1 MAAFLVDENLPRAVA
16 DALIELGLVATTV
29 RQAGLQGAADDVVL
43 HFAVSR
49 NATLITADLDFANLL
64 LFPLGSHSGI
74 VVLRVPEDLH
84 YMTLVR
90 RVVEVV
96 QGELAPGINGSL
108 AVVTMSRVRIRRP

>member
-16 DALIELGLVATTV
+16 DALIELGHEVTTV

-43 HFAVSR
+43 HFAISR

-74 VVLRVPEDLH
+74 VVLRLPDDVH
-84 YMTLVR
+84 YLTVVR
-90 RVVEVV
+90 RVLEVIG
-96 QGELAPGINGSL
+96 GELSPGVDGSL
-108 AVVTMSRVRIRRP
+108 AVVDMIRVRIRRP